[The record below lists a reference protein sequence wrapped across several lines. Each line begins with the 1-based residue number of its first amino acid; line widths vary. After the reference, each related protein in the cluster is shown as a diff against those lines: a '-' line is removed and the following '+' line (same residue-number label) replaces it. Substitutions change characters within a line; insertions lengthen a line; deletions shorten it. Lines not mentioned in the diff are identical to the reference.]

1 MTAPNGSLVA
11 YGWLVLLLF
20 GAALA
25 AACSDREA
33 PRFPHQLHL
42 AGLACGTRGKP
53 ACLSC
58 ASCHSLSD
66 RAPGQALPGASL
78 CASCH
83 RNDRRNLQAV
93 LSATP
98 APPYG
103 EIAFDHDRH
112 LGMKGI
118 EGQCVSCHAGVVEA
132 GGPALPPMKQCLG
145 CHEHEAQWNLG
156 QCAPCHA
163 LADVKRVMPQT
174 FLRHE
179 GDFMQHHGTEAVQ
192 QKRLCQACHA
202 QADCDSCH
210 DATQDLSVESRRPEA
225 VTAHFEHRGDFMTR
239 HAIEAQSQPTLCVR
253 CHSPETC
260 DACHT
265 ARGVSGGLI
274 EGRNPHP
281 PGWVGSNAGARSF
294 HGAAARRDI
303 LLCAS
308 CHDQGPATNCIRCH
322 KVGAYG
328 GNPHPGG
335 WKSTRSEASEMC
347 RYCHG

>member
-1 MTAPNGSLVA
+1 MSTRRQVRLAWGVF
-11 YGWLVLLLF
+11 V
-20 GAALA
+20 AALV
-25 AACSDREA
+25 AACSGA
-33 PRFPHQLHL
+33 STAQFPHELHL
-42 AGLACGTRGKP
+42 AGIACGTPGQR
-53 ACLSC
+53 ACLTC
-58 ASCHSLSD
+58 NSCHSLAG
-66 RAPGQALPGASL
+66 RRGAPSLPVLSQ
-78 CASCH
+78 CTSCH
-83 RNDRRNLQAV
+83 RAGSSRLQAQV
-93 LSATP
+93 SAP
-98 APPYG
+98 IEHLYG
-103 EIAFDHDRH
+103 AIAFDHDRH
-112 LGMKGI
+112 LSLPGV

-132 GGPALPPMKQCLG
+132 SGPRLPPMSTCTN
-145 CHEHEAQWNLG
+145 CHEHEAQFNRG

-163 LADVKRVMPQT
+163 LADIRRVLPQT

-179 GDFMQHHGTEAVQ
+179 GDFMQHHGTDAVQ

-210 DATQDLSVESRRPEA
+210 DATQDLSVERRRPEA
-225 VTAHFEHRGDFMTR
+225 VQRSFVHRGDFLTT
-239 HAIEAQSQPTLCVR
+239 HAIEAQSQPTRCLR
-253 CHSPETC
+253 CHTPDTC

-265 ARGVSGGLI
+265 ARGVSGSLI

-281 PGWVGSNAGARSF
+281 PGWVGSNTGARSF

-322 KVGAYG
+322 KVGGYG

-335 WKSTRSEASEMC
+335 WKSTRSENSQMC